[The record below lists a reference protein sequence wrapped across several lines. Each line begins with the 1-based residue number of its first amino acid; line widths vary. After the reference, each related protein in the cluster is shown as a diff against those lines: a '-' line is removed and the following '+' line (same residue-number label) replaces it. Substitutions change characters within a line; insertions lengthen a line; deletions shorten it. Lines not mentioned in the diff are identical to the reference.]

1 MDKSDDRY
9 FKVYLRT
16 ITRVKEQKLLIDVL
30 RNELQEERFKNL
42 RMRMDLQ
49 AISENPEGKAA
60 ARIRYR
66 YNIKRVILSD
76 ITGLK
81 N

>member
-1 MDKSDDRY
+1 MEKSDDRY

-16 ITRVKEQKLLIDVL
+16 ITRVKEQKLLIEVL
-30 RNELQEERFKNL
+30 RNELQEERFRNL

-49 AISENPEGKAA
+49 ALSENPEGKAA
-60 ARIRYR
+60 SRIRHR
-66 YNIKRVILSD
+66 YNIKRVVLG
-76 ITGLK
+76 TTPELT

>member
-1 MDKSDDRY
+1 MEKSDDKY

-30 RNELQEERFKNL
+30 RNELQEVRFKNL
-42 RMRMDLQ
+42 RMRLDLQ
-49 AISENPEGKAA
+49 ALSENPDGKAA
-60 ARIRYR
+60 DRIRHR
-66 YNIKRVILSD
+66 YNIKRVILNAHPE
-76 ITGLK
+76 LK